1 MKAIIMAGG
10 EGSRLRPLTCGRP
23 KPLVPVLNR
32 PIMEY
37 CVDLLRA
44 HGITEIGVTLQYLPD
59 AVREHFGDGSDFG
72 VRLHYFIEESPLGT
86 AGSVKNAGAFL
97 DETFLV
103 VSGDALTD
111 LDLSRALSFHH
122 EQRAVGTLVLTR
134 VETPLEYGVVITG
147 EDGRIIRFLEKPGWG
162 EVFSDTVNTGIY
174 VLEPEVLDF
183 FAPGQKFDF
192 SKDLFPL
199 LLRENKPLYGL
210 VLPGYWC
217 DIGDLRQYWQ
227 AHQDA
232 LSGRVAIRIPG
243 AEIAPRV
250 WAGRDTHI
258 DPDCLLEGPVL
269 VGDHCRIGRDARIE
283 AFTVLGRG
291 CTIQPEASIKRSV
304 LWDHVYVGRRSAI
317 RGAVLGSRV
326 QVQAGAG
333 VYEGAV
339 VGEDSVIK
347 ERGTILPAVK
357 LWPHKLIET
366 GATVRESLVWGTR
379 QSKNVF
385 GTEGIGGLV
394 NVEMTPEFA
403 ARVAAVFGAAMGRGK
418 TVAVSSDVYPASTML
433 RRAVAAGLQS
443 AGAHVLDLGGATT
456 PMHRFAVRSLACT
469 GGVHVRLSAR
479 EPERAVLLFT
489 DQHGANI
496 SRSLERKM
504 ENLLA
509 REDFARVEP
518 SAVREPALLQGMA
531 EAYLQ
536 AMLSEVDLP
545 ALRARGGSVV
555 CALDPA
561 NLERVLDSW
570 TRETGMEITNIMPP
584 GEGEKEA
591 PQEWAALQEL
601 VPHVAAT
608 VVERR
613 ARAGVVMDAGG
624 EHLILIDDRGR
635 VIQDDLLTV
644 LIVLYVLKTQGG
656 PVVVPVTAPQTIET
670 LAERYQATVVR
681 TKTALRD
688 FIERILAEDVSQF
701 FLHFDALAALTRIL
715 SFAAGA
721 DTSLSRLVDEIP
733 AFYTHR
739 KDVPVSWEAKGRV
752 IRRLIE
758 DEGGKKARME
768 VLDGVKVF
776 HPEGW
781 SLVLPDPEQPVCRVF
796 SEGAS
801 MEIAESLTEMYI
813 DKIKKI
819 INEN

>member
-59 AVREHFGDGSDFG
+59 AIREHFGDGSDFG
-72 VRLHYFIEESPLGT
+72 VCLRYFVEESPLGT
-86 AGSVKNAGAFL
+86 AGSVKNAASFL

-111 LDLSRALSFHH
+111 LDLSRAISFH
-122 EQRAVGTLVLTR
+122 RAKGAVGTLVLTR

-147 EDGRIIRFLEKPGWG
+147 EDGRIVRFLEKPGWG

-227 AHQDA
+227 AHLDA
-232 LSGRVAIRIPG
+232 LSGRVAVRISG
-243 AEIAPRV
+243 DEIAPQV
-250 WAGRDTHI
+250 WVGRDTQI
-258 DPDCLLEGPVL
+258 DPDCFLEGPVL
-269 VGDHCRIGRDARIE
+269 IGDGCRIGSGARIE

-291 CTIQPEASIKRSV
+291 CIIQPEASLKRSV
-304 LWDHVYVGRRSAI
+304 LWDQVYIGRRAAI

-347 ERGTILPAVK
+347 ERGTLLPAVK

-366 GATVRESLVWGTR
+366 GTTVRESVVWGTR

-385 GTEGIGGLV
+385 GVEGIGGLV

-403 ARVAAVFGAAMGRGK
+403 ARTAAVFGTVTGRGK
-418 TVAVSSDVYPASTML
+418 AVAVSSDVHPATSML
-433 RRAVAAGLQS
+433 RRAVTAGLQS
-443 AGAHVLDLGGATT
+443 VGAHVLDLGTATM
-456 PMHRFAVRSLACT
+456 PMHRFAVRSLAC
-469 GGVHVRLSAR
+469 GGGIHVRLSAR

-489 DQHGANI
+489 DGHGANI
-496 SRSLERKM
+496 ARGLERKI

-509 REDFARVEP
+509 REDFPRVEP
-518 SAVREPALLQGMA
+518 FAVREPASLKGMA
-531 EAYLQ
+531 EAYVQ
-536 AMLSEVDLP
+536 AMLGEVDLQT
-545 ALRARGGSVV
+545 LRARGGLLV
-555 CALDPA
+555 CALDAA
-561 NLERVLDSW
+561 NMERVLDCW
-570 TRETGMEITNIMPP
+570 MRETGLEIMNIMPG
-584 GEGEKEA
+584 GEGELGTRLS
-591 PQEWAALQEL
+591 WAGLQEMI
-601 VPHVAAT
+601 PRVASA
-608 VVERR
+608 VAERR
-613 ARAGVVMDAGG
+613 ALAGAVMDAGG
-624 EHLILIDDRGR
+624 EQLVLIDDRGR
-635 VIQDDLLTV
+635 VIQDDLLTA

-656 PVVVPVTAPQTIET
+656 PVVVPVTAPQAIET
-670 LAERYQATVVR
+670 LAERYRATVVR
-681 TKTALRD
+681 TRTGLRD

-721 DTSLSRLVDEIP
+721 GIPLSRLVDEIP
-733 AFYTHR
+733 AFYTHK

-758 DEGGKKARME
+758 DEGQKKSRVE
-768 VLDGVKVF
+768 LLDGVKVF

-781 SLVLPDPEQPVCRVF
+781 SLVLPDPEQPLCRVF
-796 SEGAS
+796 SEGTS
-801 MEIAESLTEMYI
+801 MEIAESLTEMYV